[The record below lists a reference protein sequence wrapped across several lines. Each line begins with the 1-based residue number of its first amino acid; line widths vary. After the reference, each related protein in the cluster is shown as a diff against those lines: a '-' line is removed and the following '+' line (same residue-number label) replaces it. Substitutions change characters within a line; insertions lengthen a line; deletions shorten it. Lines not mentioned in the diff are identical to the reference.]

1 MPPPLPYNVCQQI
14 RLRGF
19 YYTRSRHD
27 KGRHELD
34 TSVLLGAP
42 GGQGGKARHE
52 EVEAREGDHVDSQL
66 AQVSIQLP
74 REPVHISIYNSVR

>member
-1 MPPPLPYNVCQQI
+1 M
-14 RLRGF
+14 
-19 YYTRSRHD
+19 
-27 KGRHELD
+27 D

-52 EVEAREGDHVDSQL
+52 EVEAREGDHVDRQL

-74 REPVHISIYNSVR
+74 REPVHISIFNFVPYILCIIATATFDVFLVGQLV